1 MWATAHKK
9 RDRHFLSLSIKVLNK
24 VIHRPVES
32 FEISKL
38 IHSLASIV
46 MFHFNS
52 VPRSRMFRWNG
63 RAGVACGGC
72 VN

>member
-1 MWATAHKK
+1 
-9 RDRHFLSLSIKVLNK
+9 
-24 VIHRPVES
+24 VES

-38 IHSLASIV
+38 IRRLAAIV
-46 MFHFNS
+46 MFYFNS